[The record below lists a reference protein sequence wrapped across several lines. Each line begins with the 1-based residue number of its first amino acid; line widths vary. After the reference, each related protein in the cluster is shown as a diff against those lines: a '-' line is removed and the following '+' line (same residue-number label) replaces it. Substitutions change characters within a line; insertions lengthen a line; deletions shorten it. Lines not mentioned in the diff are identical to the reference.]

1 MHPFRFDVDLS
12 FGGEIG
18 NTVCNLV
25 AVEFRVCFDFN
36 EVNAV
41 FPLYHGISQRLDECK
56 LVMMRHGV
64 WRVPVSTE

>member
-36 EVNAV
+36 EVNAAV
-41 FPLYHGISQRLDECK
+41 FPLYHGTVQGLGCRTWVL
-56 LVMMRHGV
+56 LWGF
-64 WRVPVSTE
+64 RV